1 MILALALL
9 AMQADATQGAPEG
22 ASEPLQEPVPE
33 IVVLGNLRSLKV
45 MVGQDPQGSW
55 HCSMDKSTGRP
66 KLDHS
71 FCKAVTKCVRKGAD
85 DSQAVDAC
93 IRETRSRLVR
103 KVERAM
109 EKSS

>member
-9 AMQADATQGAPEG
+9 AMQAPPA
-22 ASEPLQEPVPE
+22 EPVPE
-33 IVVLGNLRSLKV
+33 IVVIGNLRSMLV
-45 MVGQDPQGSW
+45 FVGQDPEGNW

-85 DSQAVDAC
+85 DQEAVDTC
-93 IRETRSRLVR
+93 IRETRSGLVR
-103 KVERAM
+103 KVEREM
-109 EKSS
+109 KKQSS

>member
-9 AMQADATQGAPEG
+9 AMQAPPA
-22 ASEPLQEPVPE
+22 EPVPE
-33 IVVLGNLRSLKV
+33 IVVIGNLRSMLV
-45 MVGQDPQGSW
+45 FVGQAPEGNW

-85 DSQAVDAC
+85 DQEAVDTC
-93 IRETRSRLVR
+93 IRETRSGLVR
-103 KVERAM
+103 KVEREM
-109 EKSS
+109 KKQSS

>member
-1 MILALALL
+1 MILTLALL

-22 ASEPLQEPVPE
+22 ASEPVPE

-45 MVGQDPQGSW
+45 MVGQDPQGNW

-85 DSQAVDAC
+85 DSQAVDTC

-109 EKSS
+109 EENS